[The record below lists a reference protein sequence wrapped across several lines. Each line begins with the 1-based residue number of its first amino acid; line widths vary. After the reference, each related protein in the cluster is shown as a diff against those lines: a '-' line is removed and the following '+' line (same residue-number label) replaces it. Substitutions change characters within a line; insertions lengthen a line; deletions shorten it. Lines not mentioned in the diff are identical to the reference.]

1 MKRSLQV
8 LRCQLLSVLVI
19 LAVPVGLVSSTQELY
34 PSRTPQ
40 DPVSMAAPHSSPPN
54 PLSALAPPDWQ
65 QEGSSSGDSWSPQGG
80 ALPTGIIQPTASYS
94 SWGWH
99 LNHNTSLAHTVT
111 PPSKKSLIHAAA
123 TVSPNTVNSVR
134 VNQDPAISSA
144 SPSPV
149 KQAHSHSSSALNPGH
164 SSSSLSADQ
173 GLMPNSVSVNQAH
186 SSDIVSVN
194 QGNSPPSPPNSG
206 VPHSEV
212 APTAVEGAPDSGSA
226 LAPPVPSPLT
236 ERVDTLGPELGG
248 LPAPTYT
255 QDPQEGNVEKT
266 TDPSQQ
272 DFTTELQPSS
282 FSSSSSSSVDAA
294 LDQTLREHGE
304 ATPELSPPHAITLRE
319 VHPMVIEVP
328 TMGLKTEVGPASP
341 GKSPPDKPPSPA
353 PTSPSPSSLTR
364 ASLAPNSSPVS
375 INATTTNDTTA
386 QETGSGGGLPLPPQG
401 TTTDDAPLGPQSPFG
416 NATFHNGSV
425 EGSPSKDPSSQWNN
439 SPPTEP
445 PSTANGNF
453 LNRLVPAT
461 TRDPWGPGNGSG
473 PALDSPLSRATIC
486 LSKMDI
492 MWIVLAISVPVT
504 SCSVL
509 LTVCCMRRKKKSS
522 SQENNL
528 SYWNNAITMDY
539 FNRHAVELP
548 REITSLDNAEE
559 QETCLP
565 PNGDYS
571 DSGVVLVNP
580 FCQETLFINREKAC
594 DI

>member
-1 MKRSLQV
+1 MVDSFQEFGTVQVLSRTLVTVPLMSGLKNHEHCGGGAGPHDTMKRSLQV
-8 LRCQLLSVLVI
+8 LRRQLLSVLVI

-54 PLSALAPPDWQ
+54 PLSALAPQDWQ

-80 ALPTGIIQPTASYS
+80 AMPTGIIQPTASHS

-99 LNHNTSLAHTVT
+99 LNHNTSLAHIVT
-111 PPSKKSLIHAAA
+111 PPSRDSLIQAAA
-123 TVSPNTVNSVR
+123 TVSPNTVSSVR
-134 VNQDPAISSA
+134 VNQDAGLSSV

-149 KQAHSHSSSALNPGH
+149 KQAHSPSSSALNPGH

-173 GLMPNSVSVNQAH
+173 GLMPNSFSVNKAR
-186 SSDIVSVN
+186 SPDTVSVN
-194 QGNSPPSPPNSG
+194 QGNSPPSPTSSG
-206 VPHSEV
+206 GPHSEV
-212 APTAVEGAPDSGSA
+212 ASDSGAA

-236 ERVDTLGPELGG
+236 ERGHTLDPELGG
-248 LPAPTYT
+248 LPSPTHT
-255 QDPQEGNVEKT
+255 QAHLEGNDEVA
-266 TDPSQQ
+266 
-272 DFTTELQPSS
+272 TEPRS
-282 FSSSSSSSVDAA
+282 
-294 LDQTLREHGE
+294 
-304 ATPELSPPHAITLRE
+304 HARA
-319 VHPMVIEVP
+319 VP
-328 TMGLKTEVGPASP
+328 TPRHHPTGGAPHGQRKAHQGAQNRVVCLSKREPTRQAPLP
-341 GKSPPDKPPSPA
+341 G
-353 PTSPSPSSLTR
+353 PTSPSPPSLTH
-364 ASLAPNSSPVS
+364 ASLAPKSSPVS
-375 INATTTNDTTA
+375 TNGTITNDTTA
-386 QETGSGGGLPLPPQG
+386 QETGSGGGPSLLPQG
-401 TTTDDAPLGPQSPFG
+401 TTTDDAPLGPQSPLG
-416 NATFHNGSV
+416 NGTFHNGSV
-425 EGSPSKDPSSQWNN
+425 EGSPSKNPSSQWN
-439 SPPTEP
+439 SSSPTEP
-445 PSTANGNF
+445 PSTASENF

-473 PALDSPLSRATIC
+473 PAMDSPLSRATIC

>member
-8 LRCQLLSVLVI
+8 LRRQLLNVLVI

-65 QEGSSSGDSWSPQGG
+65 QEGSSSGDSWTPQGG
-80 ALPTGIIQPTASYS
+80 AMPTGIIQPTASHS

-99 LNHNTSLAHTVT
+99 LNHNTSLAHIIT
-111 PPSKKSLIHAAA
+111 PPSRDSLIQAAA
-123 TVSPNTVNSVR
+123 TVSPNTVSSVR
-134 VNQDPAISSA
+134 VNQDPGLSSA

-149 KQAHSHSSSALNPGH
+149 KQAHSPSSSALNPGH

-173 GLMPNSVSVNQAH
+173 GLMPNSFSVNKAR
-186 SSDIVSVN
+186 SPDTVSVN
-194 QGNSPPSPPNSG
+194 QGNSPPSLTSSG
-206 VPHSEV
+206 GPHSEV
-212 APTAVEGAPDSGSA
+212 APDSGSA
-226 LAPPVPSPLT
+226 LVPPMPSPLT
-236 ERVDTLGPELGG
+236 ERGHTLDPELGG
-248 LPAPTYT
+248 LPSPTHTHAPLV
-255 QDPQEGNVEKT
+255 GNDEEA

-272 DFTTELQPSS
+272 DFTSELQPSS
-282 FSSSSSSSVDAA
+282 LSTSSSSSVDAA
-294 LDQTLREHGE
+294 LDQTLREHVE
-304 ATPELSPPHAITLRE
+304 ATPELSQPHAITLRG
-319 VHPMVIEVP
+319 VHPLVNERP
-328 TMGLKTEVGPASP
+328 TRELKTEGPASP
-341 GKSPPDKPPSPA
+341 KESPPDKPPSPSPAPA
-353 PTSPSPSSLTR
+353 PTSPSPPSLTH
-364 ASLAPNSSPVS
+364 ASLAPKSSPVS
-375 INATTTNDTTA
+375 TNGTTTNDTAA
-386 QETGSGGGLPLPPQG
+386 QETGSGRAPPQG
-401 TTTDDAPLGPQSPFG
+401 TTTDDAPLGPQSPLG

-425 EGSPSKDPSSQWNN
+425 EGSPSKNPSSQWN
-439 SPPTEP
+439 SSSPTEP
-445 PSTANGNF
+445 PSTASGNF

-473 PALDSPLSRATIC
+473 PAMDSPLSRATIC